1 MSSRARIGIVLGAV
15 VVLVVAYVIAS
26 GSGDDDNDKTTAS
39 TTPTQTQA
47 VTGQQGG
54 ATDTAAST
62 APAPAEPA
70 EPAPAEPAEPAVSVV
85 TVKDAKPVGGIQKLK
100 FTKGDQIRFKV
111 VSDTADEIHFHGY
124 DVAQDVKAGGSTTFS
139 VKATIEGRFVV
150 ELEDH
155 EQQIAEVE
163 VDPS

>member
-1 MSSRARIGIVLGAV
+1 MSSRARLGIVLAAV
-15 VVLVVAYVIAS
+15 VVLVVAFVIAS
-26 GSGDDDNDKTTAS
+26 GSGDDDNDKTSAATQAQ
-39 TTPTQTQA
+39 TEPQAPAQTQA
-47 VTGQQGG
+47 VTGEQGG
-54 ATDTAAST
+54 ATDTT
-62 APAPAEPA
+62 ATTTPEPA
-70 EPAPAEPAEPAVSVV
+70 EPAIPVV

-100 FTKGDQIRFKV
+100 FTKGDRIRFKV

-124 DVAQDVKAGGSTTFS
+124 DVAQDVKAGGSTTFN

>member
-26 GSGDDDNDKTTAS
+26 GSGDDGNDKTTAATPTTSTGTELEGGTSLS
-39 TTPTQTQA
+39 TTE
-47 VTGQQGG
+47 
-54 ATDTAAST
+54 TAP
-62 APAPAEPA
+62 PAPAEPA
-70 EPAPAEPAEPAVSVV
+70 VPVV
-85 TVKDAKPVGGIQKLK
+85 TVKDAKPAGGIQKLK
-100 FTKGDQIRFKV
+100 FTKGDRIRFKV

>member
-15 VVLVVAYVIAS
+15 VVLVVAYIIAS
-26 GSGDDDNDKTTAS
+26 GSGDDDNDKTSAA
-39 TTPTQTQA
+39 TQTQA

-54 ATDTAAST
+54 ATDTAAT
-62 APAPAEPA
+62 TAPAEPA
-70 EPAPAEPAEPAVSVV
+70 VPVV

-111 VSDTADEIHFHGY
+111 VSDTTDEIHFHGY
-124 DVAQDVKAGGSTTFS
+124 DIGQDVKAGGSTTFS
-139 VKATIEGRFVV
+139 VKATIEGRFIV

>member
-1 MSSRARIGIVLGAV
+1 MSSRARIGIVVGAV
-15 VVLVVAYVIAS
+15 IVLVVAYVIAS
-26 GSGDDDNDKTTAS
+26 GSGDDDNDKTTAA
-39 TTPTQTQA
+39 TPTQTQA
-47 VTGQQGG
+47 VTGEQGG
-54 ATDTAAST
+54 STSTTAAT
-62 APAPAEPA
+62 TPAPAEPA
-70 EPAPAEPAEPAVSVV
+70 VPVV

-100 FTKGDQIRFKV
+100 FTKGDRIRFKV
-111 VSDTADEIHFHGY
+111 VSDTTDEIHFHGY
-124 DVAQDVKAGGSTTFS
+124 DVGQDVKAGGSTTFD